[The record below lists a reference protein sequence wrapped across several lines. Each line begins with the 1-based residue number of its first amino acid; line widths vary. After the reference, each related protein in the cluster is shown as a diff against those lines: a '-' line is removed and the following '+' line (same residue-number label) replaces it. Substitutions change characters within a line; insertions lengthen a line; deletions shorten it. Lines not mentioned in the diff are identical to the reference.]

1 MSEPGHVSEPGGVVV
16 QTEGGDP
23 EPVDVMRRGRD
34 VVLGESISAETG
46 VISDPRRRLPRSRL
60 DADLQYFPNHSPGL
74 CYIWAWSERT
84 ATMHGIRCTAP
95 PQSTSQGRYA
105 MTQVIA
111 LSLSI
116 AVLGGIWAFLALGPL
131 SGFVLV
137 WAGFIGWGCFF
148 HSGANNNALV
158 KTIVGNA
165 YGALVAWV
173 ALLIIVNV
181 PVPGLGAVWPA
192 IVVGVT
198 VFFLV
203 IVASID
209 LLSVVP
215 ANVYGY
221 AALVAYSLHQPP
233 AAPATGPL
241 HNLVSPSFANPLV
254 LLIVSMVIGAL
265 FGYASDQLAKVLPT
279 KLPTRASA

>member
-1 MSEPGHVSEPGGVVV
+1 
-16 QTEGGDP
+16 
-23 EPVDVMRRGRD
+23 MRRGRD

-46 VISDPRRRLPRSRL
+46 VNQRP
-60 DADLQYFPNHSPGL
+60 
-74 CYIWAWSERT
+74 
-84 ATMHGIRCTAP
+84 AP
-95 PQSTSQGRYA
+95 PTPKV
-105 MTQVIA
+105 T
-111 LSLSI
+111 
-116 AVLGGIWAFLALGPL
+116 
-131 SGFVLV
+131 
-137 WAGFIGWGCFF
+137 IG
-148 HSGANNNALV
+148 
-158 KTIVGNA
+158 KTILGNA

-181 PVPGLGAVWPA
+181 PVPSFGAVWPA
-192 IVVGVT
+192 IVGGVT

-221 AALVAYSLHQPP
+221 AALVAYSLHQPS

-241 HNLVSPSFANPLV
+241 QNLVSPSFANPLV

-265 FGYASDQLAKVLPT
+265 FGYASD
-279 KLPTRASA
+279 

>member
-1 MSEPGHVSEPGGVVV
+1 
-16 QTEGGDP
+16 
-23 EPVDVMRRGRD
+23 
-34 VVLGESISAETG
+34 
-46 VISDPRRRLPRSRL
+46 
-60 DADLQYFPNHSPGL
+60 
-74 CYIWAWSERT
+74 
-84 ATMHGIRCTAP
+84 
-95 PQSTSQGRYA
+95 
-105 MTQVIA
+105 MTPVIA

-158 KTIVGNA
+158 KTIIGNA
-165 YGALVAWV
+165 YGALVAWIAMV
-173 ALLIIVNV
+173 IIVNV
-181 PVPGLGAVWPA
+181 SVPGLGAVWPA

-221 AALVAYSLHQPP
+221 AALVAYSLHQPS
-233 AAPATGPL
+233 TGPL
-241 HNLVSPSFANPLV
+241 QNLVSPSFANPLV

-279 KLPTRASA
+279 KQPTMAAHT